1 METEI
6 RPLPKFEYFAPGSLS
21 NIVALLQ
28 EYGEGAALL
37 AGGTDL
43 LSNIKRLSRSPNVIV
58 DLSRVPALSF
68 IEIKKDALHIGAA
81 TVLNEIKK
89 SPVVQE
95 RAPVLAEA
103 IGVLASNPIRNRA
116 TIGGNLCNASP
127 AADTAPPLLALDASL
142 TLLGPDSE
150 RTVAISEFFRD
161 PGQTVRRADEIVKE
175 IIIPFKKG
183 RSTFLKLGRRKGFT
197 LSIASVA
204 AFGVITDG
212 RFEDL
217 RVALGAVAPTPVR
230 CRKVEEALRGVA
242 AKEEGIEKAARLV
255 NEEVNPITDVRASA
269 AYRKEM
275 SYVLTKRAL
284 KKIAMGEDSHGG
296 GVK

>member
-6 RPLPKFEYFAPGSLS
+6 RPLPKFEYFAPDSLS
-21 NIVALLQ
+21 NIVALLE
-28 EYGEGAALL
+28 EYGEEAALL

-43 LSNIKRLSRSPNVIV
+43 LSNIKRLSRSPNIIV
-58 DLSRVPALSF
+58 DLNKVPALSF

-81 TVLNEIKK
+81 TVLNKIKN

-95 RAPVLAEA
+95 RAPALAEA
-103 IGVLASNPIRNRA
+103 IGVLASNPSRNRA

-127 AADTAPPLLALDASL
+127 AADTAPPLLVLDASL
-142 TLLGPDSE
+142 TLQGPDSE
-150 RTVAISEFFRD
+150 RTVRISEFFTG
-161 PGQTVRRADEIVKE
+161 PGQTVTRADEVVKE
-175 IIIPFKKG
+175 IIIPFKRG

-212 RFEDL
+212 KFEDV

-230 CRKVEEALRGVA
+230 CRKVEEALSGVA
-242 AKEEGIEKAARLV
+242 VNEDRIENAARLV
-255 NEEVNPITDVRASA
+255 NEEVSPITDVRASA

-275 SYVLTKRAL
+275 SYVLIKRAL
-284 KKIAMGEDSHGG
+284 KKIAMGEDSQGG

>member
-1 METEI
+1 MEAEI

-28 EYGEGAALL
+28 EYGEEAALL

-58 DLSRVPALSF
+58 DLNRVPALSF
-68 IEIKKDALHIGAA
+68 IERKKDVLHIGAA

-142 TLLGPDSE
+142 TLQGPKSE
-150 RTVAISEFFRD
+150 RTVAISEFFSG
-161 PGQTVRRADEIVKE
+161 PGQTVKRPDEVVKDV
-175 IIIPFKKG
+175 IIPLKKG
-183 RSTFLKLGRRKGFT
+183 RSAFLKLGRRKGFT

-212 RFEDL
+212 KFDDL
-217 RVALGAVAPTPVR
+217 RVALGAVAPTPIR
-230 CRKVEEALRGVA
+230 SLKVEEALIGMEVS
-242 AKEEGIEKAARLV
+242 EERIEKAARLV
-255 NEEVNPITDVRASA
+255 KEEVNPITDVRASA

-284 KKIAMGEDSHGG
+284 KKIAMWE
-296 GVK
+296 V

>member
-6 RPLPKFEYFAPGSLS
+6 RPLPKFEYFAPDSLS
-21 NIVALLQ
+21 NIVALLE
-28 EYGEGAALL
+28 EYGEEAALL

-43 LSNIKRLSRSPNVIV
+43 LSNIKRLSRSPNIIV
-58 DLSRVPALSF
+58 DLNTVSALSF

-95 RAPVLAEA
+95 RAPALAEA

-127 AADTAPPLLALDASL
+127 AADTAPPLLVLDASL
-142 TLLGPDSE
+142 TLQGPDSE
-150 RTVAISEFFRD
+150 RTVAISEFFTG

-175 IIIPFKKG
+175 VIIPFKRG
-183 RSTFLKLGRRKGFT
+183 RSTFFKLGRRKGFT

-212 RFEDL
+212 KFEDV
-217 RVALGAVAPTPVR
+217 RVALGAVAPMPVR
-230 CRKVEEALRGVA
+230 CRKVEEALREVA
-242 AKEEGIEKAARLV
+242 ANEENIAKAARLV
-255 NEEVNPITDVRASA
+255 KDEVNPITDVRASA
-269 AYRKEM
+269 EYRKEM

-284 KKIAMGEDSHGG
+284 KKIAMGEDSQGG
-296 GVK
+296 EVK

>member
-28 EYGEGAALL
+28 EYGEEAALL

-58 DLSRVPALSF
+58 DLNRVPALSF
-68 IEIKKDALHIGAA
+68 IEIKKDVLHIGAA

-142 TLLGPDSE
+142 TLQGPDSE
-150 RTVAISEFFRD
+150 RTVAISEFFTG

-175 IIIPFKKG
+175 VIIPFKRG

-212 RFEDL
+212 KFEDV
-217 RVALGAVAPTPVR
+217 RVALGAVAPMPVR
-230 CRKVEEALRGVA
+230 CRKVEEALREVA
-242 AKEEGIEKAARLV
+242 ANEENIEKAARLV
-255 NEEVNPITDVRASA
+255 KDEVSPITDVRASA
-269 AYRKEM
+269 EYRKEM

-284 KKIAMGEDSHGG
+284 KKIAMGEE
-296 GVK
+296 

>member
-28 EYGEGAALL
+28 EYGEEAALL

-58 DLSRVPALSF
+58 DLNRVSALSF
-68 IEIKKDALHIGAA
+68 IEIKEGSLYIGAA

-142 TLLGPDSE
+142 TLQGPDSE
-150 RTVAISEFFRD
+150 RSVAVSEFFVG
-161 PGQTVRRADEIVKE
+161 PGQTVKRPDEVVKDV
-175 IIIPFKKG
+175 IIPLKKG
-183 RSTFLKLGRRKGFT
+183 RSAFLKLGRRKGFT

-212 RFEDL
+212 KFDDL
-217 RVALGAVAPTPVR
+217 RVALGAVAPTPIR
-230 CRKVEEALRGVA
+230 SLKVEEALVGMEVS
-242 AKEEGIEKAARLV
+242 EERIEKAARLV
-255 NEEVNPITDVRASA
+255 KEEVNPITDVRASA

-275 SYVLTKRAL
+275 SYVLTKRVL
-284 KKIAMGEDSHGG
+284 KKIAMWE
-296 GVK
+296 V

>member
-68 IEIKKDALHIGAA
+68 IEIKKDVLHIGAA

-95 RAPVLAEA
+95 RAPLLAEA

-142 TLLGPDSE
+142 TLQGPDSE
-150 RTVAISEFFRD
+150 RTVAISEFFRG
-161 PGQTVRRADEIVKE
+161 PGQTVRRPDEVVKE
-175 IIIPFKKG
+175 VIIPFKKG

-204 AFGVITDG
+204 AFGVIRDG
-212 RFEDL
+212 NFEEL

-242 AKEEGIEKAARLV
+242 ATEERIENAARLV

-284 KKIAMGEDSHGG
+284 KKIVMGEE
-296 GVK
+296 

>member
-6 RPLPKFEYFAPGSLS
+6 RPLRKFEYFAPGSLS

-28 EYGEGAALL
+28 EYGEEAALL

-43 LSNIKRLSRSPNVIV
+43 LSNIRRLSRSPNIIV
-58 DLSRVPALSF
+58 DLNRVPALSF

-95 RAPVLAEA
+95 RAPALAEA

-142 TLLGPDSE
+142 TLQGPDSE
-150 RTVAISEFFRD
+150 RVVPISEFFVG
-161 PGQTVRRADEIVKE
+161 PGQTIRRPDEVVKE
-175 IIIPFKKG
+175 VITPFKRG

-212 RFEDL
+212 NFEEL

-230 CRKVEEALRGVA
+230 CRKVEEALREVA
-242 AKEEGIEKAARLV
+242 ANEENIEKAARLV
-255 NEEVNPITDVRASA
+255 KDEVSPITDVRASA
-269 AYRKEM
+269 EYRKEM

-284 KKIAMGEDSHGG
+284 KKIAMGEE
-296 GVK
+296 

>member
-6 RPLPKFEYFAPGSLS
+6 RPLPRFEYFAPDSLR
-21 NIVALLQ
+21 NIVALLK
-28 EYGEGAALL
+28 EYGEEAALL

-58 DLSRVPALSF
+58 DLNRVLALSF
-68 IEIKKDALHIGAA
+68 IEIKKDVLHIGAA

-95 RAPVLAEA
+95 RAPLLAEA

-142 TLLGPDSE
+142 TLQGPDSE
-150 RTVAISEFFRD
+150 RTVAISEFFRG
-161 PGQTVRRADEIVKE
+161 PGQTVRRPDEVVKE
-175 IIIPFKKG
+175 VIIPFKKG

-204 AFGVITDG
+204 AFGVIRDG
-212 RFEDL
+212 NFEEL

-242 AKEEGIEKAARLV
+242 ATEERIENAARLV

-284 KKIAMGEDSHGG
+284 KKIVMGEE
-296 GVK
+296 

>member
-6 RPLPKFEYFAPGSLS
+6 RPLPKFEYFAPDSLN
-21 NIVALLQ
+21 NIVALMK
-28 EYGEGAALL
+28 EYGEEAALL

-43 LSNIKRLSRSPNVIV
+43 LSNIKRLSRSPNIIV
-58 DLSRVPALSF
+58 DLNRVPALSF

-81 TVLNEIKK
+81 TVLNEIRK

-95 RAPVLAEA
+95 RAPALAEA

-142 TLLGPDSE
+142 TLQGPDSE
-150 RTVAISEFFRD
+150 RTVGISEFFTG

-175 IIIPFKKG
+175 VVIPFKRG

-212 RFEDL
+212 KFEEL

-230 CRKVEEALRGVA
+230 CWKVEEALRGVA
-242 AKEEGIEKAARLV
+242 ATEERIEKAARLV
-255 NEEVNPITDVRASA
+255 KEEVNPITDVRASA

-284 KKIAMGEDSHGG
+284 KKIALREDSCGG

>member
-28 EYGEGAALL
+28 EYGEEAALL

-43 LSNIKRLSRSPNVIV
+43 LSNIKRLSRSPNIIV
-58 DLSRVPALSF
+58 DLNRVPALSF
-68 IEIKKDALHIGAA
+68 IEIKKDVLHIGAA

-95 RAPVLAEA
+95 RALVLAEA

-142 TLLGPDSE
+142 TLQGPDSE
-150 RTVAISEFFRD
+150 RTVAISEFFTG

-175 IIIPFKKG
+175 VIIPFKRG

-212 RFEDL
+212 KFEDV
-217 RVALGAVAPTPVR
+217 RVALGAVAPMPVR
-230 CRKVEEALRGVA
+230 CRKVEEALREVA
-242 AKEEGIEKAARLV
+242 ANEENIEKAARLV
-255 NEEVNPITDVRASA
+255 KDEVNPITDVRASA
-269 AYRKEM
+269 EYRKEM

-284 KKIAMGEDSHGG
+284 KKIAMGEDSQGG

>member
-6 RPLPKFEYFAPGSLS
+6 RPLSKFEYFAPDSLS
-21 NIVALLQ
+21 NVVALLQ
-28 EYGEGAALL
+28 EYGEEAALL

-43 LSNIKRLSRSPNVIV
+43 LSNIKRLSRSPNILV
-58 DLSRVPALSF
+58 DLNKVPELSF
-68 IEIKKDALHIGAA
+68 IETKKDALHIGAA
-81 TVLNEIKK
+81 TVLNEIKN

-95 RAPVLAEA
+95 KAPALAEA

-127 AADTAPPLLALDASL
+127 AADTAPPLLVLNASL
-142 TLLGPDSE
+142 TLQGPDSE
-150 RTVAISEFFRD
+150 RTVAISEFFSG
-161 PGQTVRRADEIVKE
+161 PGQTVKRADEVVKE
-175 IIIPFKKG
+175 VIIPFKRG

-212 RFEDL
+212 KFEDIK
-217 RVALGAVAPTPVR
+217 VALGAVAPTPIR
-230 CRKVEEALRGVA
+230 CRKAEDALRGA
-242 AKEEGIEKAARLV
+242 TATEERIENAARLV

-284 KKIAMGEDSHGG
+284 KKIAMGEDSQGG